1 MIDLEKVTGTVLK
14 GSKNLDPD
22 TKALSSSSLSFLAA
36 AFLVAAKGFTDR
48 LLTGE
53 YLIPIGCS
61 EEDSSTSWNPIG
73 CDDGG
78 STMRY
83 MSSWSSSSSQ
93 ISSGDQQNQMFI
105 NGFKK
110 FL

>member
-1 MIDLEKVTGTVLK
+1 VIELEKVAGTVLERIK
-14 GSKNLDPD
+14 SLDPD

-36 AFLVAAKGFTDR
+36 AFLVAAKGFTGR

-61 EEDSSTSWNPIG
+61 DEDSSTSWNPIG
-73 CDDGG
+73 CDGGG

-93 ISSGDQQNQMFI
+93 ISSEDQQNQMFI
-105 NGFKK
+105 DSF
-110 FL
+110 